1 MTTRFFVCIAIS
13 TCIHALVIIQ
23 PWDIV
28 ARGGNSDSPLL
39 AVPVHLIEEA
49 TEEGILEDTLRGE
62 EPLDEGV
69 SFEAEGEVSA
79 DYMDQLKARIF
90 NAWEYPH
97 EAIEKEYE
105 GMVKIFFVLDNYG
118 SLTQIGILT
127 SSGHYSLDTAAMGAI
142 ERAGPFGP
150 FTEDVS
156 AQVLKI
162 TGNFCY
168 VLD

>member
-1 MTTRFFVCIAIS
+1 MTARFIACIALS

-23 PWDIV
+23 PRSII
-28 ARGGNSDSPLL
+28 ARGDNPAANVLP
-39 AVPVHLIEEA
+39 VPVHLIEQ
-49 TEEGILEDTLRGE
+49 TPEEVLFEEDLPGE
-62 EPLDEGV
+62 ENLDEGV

-90 NAWEYPH
+90 NVWEYPS
-97 EAIEKEYE
+97 EAIEKGHD
-105 GMVKIFFVLDNYG
+105 GMVKIFFVLDTAG
-118 SLTQIGILT
+118 SLTQIGVLT

-142 ERAGPFGP
+142 ERAAPFGP
-150 FTEDVS
+150 LTEDIETPL
-156 AQVLKI
+156 LKI